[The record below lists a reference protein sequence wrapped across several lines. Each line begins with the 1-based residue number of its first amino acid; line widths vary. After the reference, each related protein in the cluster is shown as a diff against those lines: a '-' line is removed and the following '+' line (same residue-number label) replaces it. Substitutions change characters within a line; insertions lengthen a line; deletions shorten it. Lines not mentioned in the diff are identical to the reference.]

1 MKKVLKKQEKQLTCK
16 FLVLFIDCSAFMN
29 EVLIPLDEELLN
41 ECIDIEKR
49 HMAGLTESESKE
61 KEKTI
66 LHCEKIYDNYCKR
79 YSKKCGMYFI
89 MILMIVDV
97 WIEYL
102 QFERSYNRFTQM
114 QRIYNRGLHSVDDV
128 ASFEEKYN
136 LLQTKGHL

>member
-1 MKKVLKKQEKQLTCK
+1 MIRLLLKFVLNWILLFSYYIYHGLMKKVLKKQEKQLTCK
-16 FLVLFIDCSAFMN
+16 FLVLFIDYSAFMN

-79 YSKKCGMYFI
+79 YSKKCGMC
-89 MILMIVDV
+89 IL
-97 WIEYL
+97 
-102 QFERSYNRFTQM
+102 
-114 QRIYNRGLHSVDDV
+114 
-128 ASFEEKYN
+128 
-136 LLQTKGHL
+136 